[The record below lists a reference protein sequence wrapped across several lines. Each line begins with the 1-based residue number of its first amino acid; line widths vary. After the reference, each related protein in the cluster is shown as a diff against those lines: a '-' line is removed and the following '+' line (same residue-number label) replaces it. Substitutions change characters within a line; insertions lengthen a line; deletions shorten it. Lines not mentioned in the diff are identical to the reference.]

1 MERYPGNMPSAAIS
15 GNMEKKGVTSGATL
29 STAMQRSLSANSPSA
44 NSEPAAVPPPDAKFT
59 LDEDE
64 KVD

>member
-1 MERYPGNMPSAAIS
+1 MEQYPGNMPS
-15 GNMEKKGVTSGATL
+15 TSIPGAETNGGGGTL
-29 STAMQRSLSANSPSA
+29 STAMQRSLSANLTSA
-44 NSEPAAVPPPDAKFT
+44 NGNPDGSAVPPPDAKFT